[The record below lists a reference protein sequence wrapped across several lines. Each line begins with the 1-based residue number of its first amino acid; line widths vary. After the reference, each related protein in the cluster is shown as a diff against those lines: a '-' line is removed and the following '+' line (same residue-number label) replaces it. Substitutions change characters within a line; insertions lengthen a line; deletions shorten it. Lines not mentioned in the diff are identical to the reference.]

1 LEQFKEVN
9 ASPLLAFLQ
18 IASNDN
24 SKQLDIPSCRVFN
37 GSAFFPEVAIAAAV
51 ANVL

>member
-1 LEQFKEVN
+1 LKQIKEVKV
-9 ASPLLAFLQ
+9 ARLLTFRQ